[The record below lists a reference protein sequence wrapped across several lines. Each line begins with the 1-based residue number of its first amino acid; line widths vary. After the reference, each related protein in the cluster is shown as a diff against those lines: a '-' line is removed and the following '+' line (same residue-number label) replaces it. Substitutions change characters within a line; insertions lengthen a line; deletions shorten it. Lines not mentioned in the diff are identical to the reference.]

1 VGDVDLESGRLVV
14 RDRDGFTAKNGR
26 ERTVPLRGDAL
37 ETLRAMKEERSSLD
51 NDPVFVDANDDVP
64 KPDREELSFHSCRH
78 TTGSWLSMQGVP
90 LRVIS
95 EILGHSNTQ
104 VTEMYSHLSP
114 EVMDR
119 AMEETFGGS

>member
-1 VGDVDLESGRLVV
+1 VGVGAGRLVV
-14 RDRDGFTAKNGR
+14 RNREDFTAKNGN
-26 ERTVPLRGDAL
+26 ERT
-37 ETLRAMKEERSSLD
+37 
-51 NDPVFVDANDDVP
+51 
-64 KPDREELSFHSCRH
+64 
-78 TTGSWLSMQGVP
+78 VP

-114 EVMDR
+114 DVMDR

>member
-1 VGDVDLESGRLVV
+1 MV
-14 RDRDGFTAKNGR
+14 RNRDSFTAKNGG
-26 ERTVPLRGDAL
+26 ERTVPLRRDAL
-37 ETLRAMKEERSSLD
+37 ETLREMNKARFPFD

-78 TTGSWLSMQGVP
+78 KTGSWLSMQGVP

-95 EILGHSNTQ
+95 EILGHSSTQ

-114 EVMDR
+114 KVMDR
-119 AMEETFGGS
+119 AMEETFGAE